1 MRQWVEIGEKTIAVT
16 LLWLI
21 YQELFILIYYSF
33 QEALVVGVSQQNLI
47 YDFSVHFCCIPDEKV
62 ARSPE
67 VVERKVVVASSSSI
81 LTQDFDLGKH
91 QALNKKLLDQK
102 HNKSLQ

>member
-1 MRQWVEIGEKTIAVT
+1 M
-16 LLWLI
+16 
-21 YQELFILIYYSF
+21 
-33 QEALVVGVSQQNLI
+33 SQQNLI

-91 QALNKKLLDQK
+91 QALKKKLLDQK